1 MTTLTPTPKQQ
12 FLDANGNP
20 LAGGKV
26 YSYAAGTTTPLA
38 TYTDQS
44 GSTPNT
50 NPVILDSRGEAAI
63 WLGVASYK
71 LKLTTSTDVEIWTV
85 DSIVSSGV
93 QALADLS
100 EAGGSALVGYL
111 PAGTGA
117 VATTVQAKLRET
129 VSVKDFG
136 AVGNGV
142 ADDTAAIQA
151 ALAAVTSTGTVLGV
165 QGESYAISSIIEVGN
180 SKTLANA
187 RFVYTVSAAGI
198 VLKNASRIENCRF
211 SIGSTLPAFS
221 RDGAIGVISLV
232 GADGATIDN
241 IVFEDGNAPAGSR
254 VGIYCSTA
262 ASNIS
267 ISNIRA
273 DLIGWP
279 ILFNDDTAT
288 ISRTYGGTTYTGTI
302 GSNLVIRDCFLGGAA
317 KTKTGDGIEIN
328 VPLNRY
334 SNIKVT
340 NCVIRKT
347 NTTTNNGIGIGFAN
361 CDYVQV
367 SDCSLSSIAG
377 DGGALHA
384 EACTNV
390 LFSNNFVQLSERAVS
405 ISAST
410 TVSIIGNISYSNVIG
425 MSTNSSATF
434 GQNYNLV
441 ISGNQFRDTTDYPLI
456 LINATYVSIHGNI
469 FSNIVNASRV
479 CINLQQS
486 STYTVQGV
494 HICNNTFDASNAVVY
509 DVMTSS
515 GTVNFAYSS
524 GNMFTSISSTKT
536 ASYIAQVRAIGVST
550 DYFRTTGTPSGLN
563 VSVTSNPNGYV
574 TGSIGDFA
582 LDTTNGAQYT
592 HNGTA
597 WNART
602 QATAMPTS
610 GSWVIG
616 DVVQNI
622 APTNAAGQPAG
633 WLRVTTGSGNV
644 LNTDWRA
651 FGVTV

>member
-1 MTTLTPTPKQQ
+1 MPAIAVNPPFPLFTDADGQP
-12 FLDANGNP
+12 LDDAYIYIGTAN
-20 LAGGKV
+20 
-26 YSYAAGTTTPLA
+26 
-38 TYTDQS
+38 Q
-44 GSTPNT
+44 
-50 NPVILDSRGEAAI
+50 NPVSNPITVYWDAALTIAAAQPIRTSGGYPVRNGSPARFYTNSDYSILVRDKNGAFVYTAA
-63 WLGVASYK
+63 SE
-71 LKLTTSTDVEIWTV
+71 TDFI
-85 DSIVSSGV
+85 SSEFVTFV
-93 QALADLS
+93 QS
-100 EAGGSALVGYL
+100 
-111 PAGTGA
+111 GTGA
-117 VATTVQAKLRET
+117 VQRTVQSKLRDV

-136 AVGNGV
+136 AVGDGV
-142 ADDTAAIQA
+142 ADDTVAIQA
-151 ALAAVTSTGTVLGV
+151 ALAAVNSTGTVLGV
-165 QGESYAISSIIEVGN
+165 QGESYAISAIVEVTN
-180 SKTLANA
+180 NKTLANA

-198 VLKNASRIENCRF
+198 VLKNAARIENCRF
-211 SIGSTLPAFS
+211 SIGTTLPAFN

-232 GADGATIDN
+232 GADGASIDN
-241 IVFEDGNAPAGSR
+241 IVFEDGNGPAGSR

-267 ISNIRA
+267 ISNIKA

-279 ILFNDDTAT
+279 ILFIDDTAT
-288 ISRTYGGTTYTGTI
+288 ISRTYGGVTYTGSI
-302 GSNLVIRDCFLGGAA
+302 GSNLVIRDSFLGGTA

-334 SNIKVT
+334 SNIKVS

-390 LFSNNFVQLSERAVS
+390 LFSNNYVQFSARAIS

-410 TVSIIGNISYSNVIG
+410 TVSVIGNISYKNVIG
-425 MSTNSSATF
+425 MSTNSSVAF
-434 GQNYNLV
+434 GQNYGLI
-441 ISGNQFRDTTDYPLI
+441 ISGNQFRETTDYPLI
-456 LINATYVSIHGNI
+456 LINAAYVSINGNM
-469 FSNIVNASRV
+469 FDSIVNASRN
-479 CINLQQS
+479 CISLQQT
-486 STYTVQGV
+486 STYTVEGIQIVG
-494 HICNNTFDASNAVVY
+494 NTFSVSNGVTY
-509 DVMTSS
+509 DIMIPS
-515 GTVNFAYSS
+515 GTVGYSYS
-524 GNMFTSISSTKT
+524 TGNMFASISSTKT
-536 ASYIAQVRAIGVST
+536 ASYIAQVRSIGVST
-550 DYFRTTGTPSGLN
+550 DYFRTAGVPSGLN

-582 LDTTNGAQYT
+582 LDTTGGGQYT

-597 WNART
+597 WNVKT
-602 QATAMPTS
+602 QATAMPTT

-616 DVVQNI
+616 DVVWNI